1 MAYANHDNK
10 VNINDVTSIQ
20 CNLAEIE
27 EFDAL
32 QQLAADATQDG
43 VLDISDATAIQM
55 YLADYELLYPIGQ
68 ILTK

>member
-1 MAYANHDNK
+1 M
-10 VNINDVTSIQ
+10 TSIQ

-43 VLDISDATAIQM
+43 VLDTSYATAIQM

>member
-1 MAYANHDNK
+1 M
-10 VNINDVTSIQ
+10 TSIQ